1 MEIQQNLNNMLEE
14 LSSEIFILQS
24 EMIKVMNGINKINL
38 IIKKIQQHQLNNMNN
53 NIMMNNMNNNI
64 MMNNMNN
71 NIMMN
76 NIPNLNIGMNNINFE
91 FQNQNFKKVEEW
103 NLLFENKT
111 LGGNVNIIIDPQQY
125 IKEAINRYCLRSEID
140 PNNYKFMFNGR
151 DLIPDMK
158 IIQSGLSDNSRILA
172 IQKKILL

>member
-14 LSSEIFILQS
+14 LSSEIIILQS

-53 NIMMNNMNNNI
+53 NIMMNNM
-64 MMNNMNN
+64 
-71 NIMMN
+71 MN
-76 NIPNLNIGMNNINFE
+76 NIPNLNIGMNNINFG

-158 IIQSGLSDNSRILA
+158 IIQSGLSDNSRIWA

>member
-64 MMNNMNN
+64 MMNN
-71 NIMMN
+71 
-76 NIPNLNIGMNNINFE
+76 IPNLNIGMNNINFE

-111 LGGNVNIIIDPQQY
+111 LGGNVNIIIDPQ
-125 IKEAINRYCLRSEID
+125 
-140 PNNYKFMFNGR
+140 
-151 DLIPDMK
+151 
-158 IIQSGLSDNSRILA
+158 
-172 IQKKILL
+172 